1 MEVKELNE
9 LRNKID
15 KIDEQIAELF
25 NERQK
30 LSGEIARLK
39 KENNLPTLDLGREE
53 EVMKQAEKRC
63 GVYGRELFKTLME
76 LSKKEQMKYR

>member
-1 MEVKELNE
+1 MEVKEIVE
-9 LRNKID
+9 TREKID
-15 KIDEQIAELF
+15 KIDQQIAELF

-53 EVMKQAEKRC
+53 VVMKKAEERC
-63 GVYGRELFKTLME
+63 GVYGRELFKTLMD
-76 LSKKEQMKYR
+76 LSKKEQMKFR